1 MRHLFSGIALLVVAA
16 LGGGCRTGQSVCPL
30 SAVSVEILIE
40 GHLNGSGCIADPS
53 GLVLTAD
60 HVARGREDLP
70 REVLWQGRRLPA
82 QFVARDGLHDIA
94 LLQLPTAHAPYPFLP
109 VAEAAPKAGT
119 PVRLHGSAQFDH
131 DVRLHGFMA
140 SETPSYRY
148 FPDRLGFLRCWLVN
162 GFSPPGTSGGA
173 WVNEAG
179 RIVGVQSGFVNYKDA
194 SMSGLAL
201 NSPPDAIRALL
212 SAKQTIPR
220 PRLGCGLEELWSQ
233 SAGFIARFPTGTEGL
248 ITVPL
253 EEDGPVAQ
261 AGLTRESL
269 IVAVSSKPVRYRN
282 DLLDEVYRHQPGDTL
297 ELRVLAPDTT
307 EPTTV
312 TVTLGTMP

>member
-1 MRHLFSGIALLVVAA
+1 MWRVLLIVVA
-16 LGGGCRTGQSVCPL
+16 LGAGGCRTGQPSVSLPD
-30 SAVSVEILIE
+30 ASVEVLIE

-70 REVLWQGRRLPA
+70 REVLWQGRRLPV
-82 QFVARDGLHDIA
+82 QFVARDVLHDIA
-94 LLQLPTAHAPYPFLP
+94 LLQLPAELAPYPCLA
-109 VAEAAPKAGT
+109 VALAAPEADAV
-119 PVRLHGSAQFDH
+119 VRLHGSAQFDH
-131 DVRLHGFMA
+131 DVRLHGFAA

-148 FPDRLGFLRCWLVN
+148 FPDRLGFMCCWLIN

-173 WVNEAG
+173 WVDGTG

-201 NSPPDAIRALL
+201 VAPADAIRALL
-212 SAKQTIPR
+212 ATRQTIER

-233 SAGFIARFPTGTEGL
+233 SAGFIARFPPGTEGL
-248 ITVPL
+248 ATVPL

-269 IVAVSSKPVRYRN
+269 IVAADGKPVRYRR
-282 DLLDEVYRHQPGDTL
+282 DLLDEVYRHQPGDIL